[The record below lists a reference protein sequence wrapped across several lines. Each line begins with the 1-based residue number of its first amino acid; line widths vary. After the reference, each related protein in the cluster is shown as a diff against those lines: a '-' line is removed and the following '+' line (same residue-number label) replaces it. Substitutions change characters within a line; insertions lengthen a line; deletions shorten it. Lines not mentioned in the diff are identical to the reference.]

1 VKKLAIVTTH
11 PIQYNAP
18 FFANLSKVGVCK
30 LKVFYTWG
38 QSEVDQVF
46 DPGFGSS
53 FKWDLPLLEGYEYEF
68 LENNAQNPGSSH
80 FNGIINPHILSVL
93 QNWNPDAI
101 LIYGWCFH
109 SHLKVMRFFSGKIPI
124 WFRGDST
131 LLDESN
137 GFSIKKIARRL
148 FLRWIYSHVD
158 FCFYV
163 GQENKKY
170 FEAHGLKSQQLIFA
184 PHAIDNCRFEDWD
197 EEKNQLI
204 SDWKLKLGIQEDDV
218 VFLFS
223 GKLEAKKVPDLLLST
238 FLSLGFEKLHLIIA
252 GDGHLMTD
260 LKKLSDKKINI
271 PFIGF
276 QNQSLMPLV
285 YRLCDVFVLP
295 SKGPG
300 ETWGL
305 AINEA
310 MACGKPVIASLAC
323 GASWDLIDQGV
334 NGWSF
339 SHDQEGSLRSVLSI
353 AAQLGKASLVNLGV
367 SAAQKISNYSYN
379 SFVDGISSAFYGINK

>member
-1 VKKLAIVTTH
+1 MKKLAIVTTH